1 MGEKA
6 KKIKIVPDTN
16 IYISALGWNGKER
29 ALINK
34 GIGGDFNLFASKEI
48 LEEIR
53 KVLNYSKFDF
63 SAEEKTAFLN
73 IIAENFVIIQPR
85 KTLNLIKEDPA
96 DNKFLECAVEARADF
111 IISGDKH
118 LLTLKEFN
126 GIKILN
132 ASDFLKNI

>member
-1 MGEKA
+1 MGEKT

-34 GIGGDFNLFASKEI
+34 GIGGYFNLFASTEI
-48 LEEIR
+48 LEEIK

-63 SAEEKTAFLN
+63 SDEEKTAFLN

-85 KTLNLIKEDPA
+85 KTLNLIKEDPL

-111 IISGDKH
+111 IVSGDRH

-132 ASDFLKNI
+132 ASGFLKNI